1 MQNQIFISGQ
11 GYLPIEDLIQVGRRT
26 SCLGLINGKMGI
38 AIALFRYAR
47 LSGELTCGD
56 VGCELL
62 DEIYEHLDSSIPI
75 SFGSGLWGIGWGI
88 EYLIQNGYMEGD
100 ADEVLKDIDQ
110 CAARCIHAY
119 GMSGL
124 SLNNGIVGLGRYILI
139 RIIPTFLKGD
149 TVSSAFL
156 KEYLIYLIDWL
167 EERLEY
173 TNESIDDLLDF
184 LFDLYPTGLYR
195 TIVSVL
201 IEKCMNRYN
210 L

>member
-1 MQNQIFISGQ
+1 MYNSLVRELVQA
-11 GYLPIEDLIQVGRRT
+11 GRRT

-47 LSGELTCGD
+47 LSGELTCED

-88 EYLIQNGYMEGD
+88 EYLIQNSYMEGD

-167 EERLEY
+167 EERLAVSY
-173 TNESIDDLLDF
+173 THLTL
-184 LFDLYPTGLYR
+184 PT
-195 TIVSVL
+195 ICSV
-201 IEKCMNRYN
+201 
-210 L
+210 

>member
-1 MQNQIFISGQ
+1 
-11 GYLPIEDLIQVGRRT
+11 
-26 SCLGLINGKMGI
+26 
-38 AIALFRYAR
+38 
-47 LSGELTCGD
+47 
-56 VGCELL
+56 
-62 DEIYEHLDSSIPI
+62 
-75 SFGSGLWGIGWGI
+75 
-88 EYLIQNGYMEGD
+88 MEGD

-184 LFDLYPTGLYR
+184 LFDLYPTGFYR
-195 TIVSVL
+195 TKVSVL

>member
-47 LSGELTCGD
+47 LSGELTCED

-119 GMSGL
+119 GMS
-124 SLNNGIVGLGRYILI
+124 
-139 RIIPTFLKGD
+139 
-149 TVSSAFL
+149 
-156 KEYLIYLIDWL
+156 
-167 EERLEY
+167 
-173 TNESIDDLLDF
+173 
-184 LFDLYPTGLYR
+184 
-195 TIVSVL
+195 
-201 IEKCMNRYN
+201 
-210 L
+210 

>member
-1 MQNQIFISGQ
+1 MYNS
-11 GYLPIEDLIQVGRRT
+11 LVRELVQVGRRT

-38 AIALFRYAR
+38 AIALFRYAH
-47 LSGELTCGD
+47 LSGELTCED

-75 SFGSGLWGIGWGI
+75 SFDSGLWGIGWGI

-110 CAARCIHAY
+110 CAVRCIHAY

-184 LFDLYPTGLYR
+184 LFDLYPTGFYR
-195 TIVSVL
+195 TKVSVL